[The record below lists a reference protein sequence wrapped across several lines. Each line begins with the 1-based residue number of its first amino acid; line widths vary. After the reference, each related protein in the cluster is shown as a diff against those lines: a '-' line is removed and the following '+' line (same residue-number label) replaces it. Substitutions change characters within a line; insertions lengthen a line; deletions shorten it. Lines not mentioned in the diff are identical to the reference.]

1 MLEDTYFRPISSK
14 DIQIFDYLENQVLS
28 DNGMAH
34 QLLNFFY
41 DQESAEAVASWLGP
55 RYEYIYGSEHEGL
68 SRLNYTNML
77 KSFYLSVQYYLPL
90 MVEHT
95 QDMTPGFLRAS
106 RKYLKGRYSL
116 EPPAVLTPSHLE
128 TVLSKEQE
136 FLNTSLRHLHQSGF
150 FRRDQSLA
158 HLGAKDL
165 PHLSGSQGNRRDLL
179 DELNEC
185 ERMLGKVHQTNVKAL
200 THLKKVMFD
209 GFDQLKGDELFGK
222 PEQEEAVVPFT
233 PLLVNLSLDLNAQR
247 AFLRAQIY
255 KLELRQ
261 IADSIKRVGPS
272 YEHRVEGGGSSPEKA
287 ARFVETWFEDAIL
300 KEPIFL
306 ETCYIEGLNN
316 LRKYSLFSI
325 HKTGNK
331 QYKFLFSH
339 SVGSSNPRTKVSG
352 S

>member
-14 DIQIFDYLENQVLS
+14 DLQIFDYLENQVLS
-28 DNGMAH
+28 DNGTAH

-55 RYEYIYGSEHEGL
+55 RYEYIYGSEFEGL
-68 SRLNYTNML
+68 SKLNYTNML

-116 EPPAVLTPSHLE
+116 ETPSVLTPTHLE
-128 TVLSKEQE
+128 VVLSKEQE
-136 FLNTSLRHLHQSGF
+136 FLNASLRTLHQSGF
-150 FRRDQSLA
+150 FRREQSLA
-158 HLGAKDL
+158 HLGSKDL
-165 PHLSGSQGNRRDLL
+165 THLTVSQGNRRDLL

-185 ERMLGKVHQTNVKAL
+185 ERMLSKVHQTNLKTL
-200 THLKKVMFD
+200 TQLKKVMFE
-209 GFDQLKGDELFGK
+209 GFEELKGDELFGK
-222 PEQEEAVVPFT
+222 PGQEQAVVHFIPR
-233 PLLVNLSLDLNAQR
+233 LIDLSLDLNCQR

-261 IADSIKRVGPS
+261 IADSIKRVGPA
-272 YEHRVEGGGSSPEKA
+272 YEHSVEASGSPPEKA
-287 ARFVETWFEDAIL
+287 ARFVETWFEDAIV

-339 SVGSSNPRTKVSG
+339 SVGSSNPRTKVRG